1 MNFLSGLIVGEIPH
15 CNCILAVESLGYA
28 KAIFEIDAGKSV
40 GISEIINALP
50 DARGGDRLDVSLDLD
65 GTPYAIDYAHRVDSV
80 VDVLDEHGGDIDLI
94 TLTWVANK
102 NPSEGRANLYSL
114 AALEMYLNEEGALPF
129 LEDFGRV
136 CSEKIWIESDES
148 EAYCRTESL
157 TIGPSIKGERPA
169 WIRKDV
175 LQGRDDNCQ
184 ISLPIGLACPL
195 DFYFL
200 EFPKSKKIKSVFD
213 EIFKFLFL
221 GYVCD
226 RFDVRGDGLISY
238 EVQGYKL
245 VKEDLVPLND
255 FYIEYDHAR
264 KIFEWTYCE
273 GGVSDKLG
281 LLRNVISLE
290 SGDKGRL
297 CTDGRLWA
305 AVRSNYEIYL
315 KKNVQQYIEVK
326 NKVADLVFDYAERF
340 SEYSRQFVSAFQ
352 GAAILLLTSLISLFF
367 INGIGAVGVKGFFTL
382 ESFMLLFCV
391 SVVAWLW
398 LFVSYRSLRSNFD
411 SAAVLIQRAI
421 ENNYSA
427 ILVKEEIEE
436 SLGDF
441 IRSNRRHVF
450 GQARSYA
457 WVWALTPAILL
468 LLFIL
473 AVFFK
478 AVAGHEVGTDM
489 VLAQYGF

>member
-1 MNFLSGLIVGEIPH
+1 MNFLSRLIIGEVPH
-15 CNCILAVESLGYA
+15 CNCTSAVESLGYA
-28 KAIFEIDAGKSV
+28 KAIFEIDAGEATD
-40 GISEIINALP
+40 IAEIINALP
-50 DARGGDRLDVSLDLD
+50 VARGSDRLDVSLDLD
-65 GTPYAIDYAHRVDSV
+65 GTPYAIDYSHRKDSV
-80 VDVLDEHGGDIDLI
+80 VDVLDKHGDDIDLI

-102 NPSEGRANLYSL
+102 NPSEGKANLYSL
-114 AALEMYLNEEGALPF
+114 AAFEKHLIEEGGLPF
-129 LEDFGRV
+129 LEDFGRI
-136 CSEKIWIESDES
+136 SSARIWVESDED
-148 EAYCRTESL
+148 EAFCRTDSL

-184 ISLPIGLACPL
+184 ISLPLGAACPL
-195 DFYFL
+195 DFCFL
-200 EFPKSKKIKSVFD
+200 EFPKSQKIKNVFD

-226 RFDVRGDGLISY
+226 RFDVDENGLISY

-255 FYIEYDHAR
+255 FYIEHNHAR

-367 INGIGAVGVKGFFTL
+367 INGIGAVGIEGFFTL

-391 SVVAWLW
+391 SVVVWLW

-411 SAAVLIQRAI
+411 SAAILIQRAI

-441 IRSNRRHVF
+441 ICSNRKHVF
-450 GQARSYA
+450 GQARGYA
-457 WVWALTPAILL
+457 WVWALAPTILL
-468 LLFIL
+468 LLFMS

-478 AVAGHEVGTDM
+478 TVAGHEVDTGM